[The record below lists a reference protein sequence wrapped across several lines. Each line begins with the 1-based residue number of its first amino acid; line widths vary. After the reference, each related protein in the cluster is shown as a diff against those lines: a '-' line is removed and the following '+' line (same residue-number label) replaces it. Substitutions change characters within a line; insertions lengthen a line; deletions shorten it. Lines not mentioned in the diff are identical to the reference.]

1 MIELKHVRK
10 EYETVTPIEDLST
23 VIRDGE
29 IVSVIGPSGT
39 GKSTLLRMINMLES
53 PTSGQ
58 IFVDGEEI
66 TAKGYPLEKLR
77 QKVVMVFQSF
87 NLFNN
92 LTVIENVTVA
102 PIRLKGMD
110 PGKAYDRGM
119 ELLKKVGL
127 ARNALQYPDEL
138 SGGQKQRAAI
148 ARTLA
153 MDPEIILFDEPT
165 SALDPTMVGEVEKVI
180 QSLCDKGYTILLVTH
195 DMEFAKK
202 VSTRT
207 LFLCDGGICEDGTP
221 EQIFDHP
228 AKQKT
233 IEFINQSKEFECIL
247 TEEDDDSEFPEFY
260 TRLDQFTFS
269 IGLGKKIKERVQALF
284 EEIVF
289 QILIPEF
296 KRLEK
301 EGARSGKYEI
311 KFHVSH
317 STRGE
322 GTVVRITTE
331 DLHIDVQKN
340 YSIPW
345 KIVEYCAESIESV
358 PGEAGTKTMLI
369 KVKDDES

>member
-1 MIELKHVRK
+1 MIEFRHIRK
-10 EYETVTPIEDLST
+10 EYENITPIEDLSV
-23 VIRDGE
+23 VIHDGE
-29 IVSVIGPSGT
+29 TVSVIGPSGT
-39 GKSTLLRMINMLES
+39 GKSTFLRMINMLET

-58 IFVDGEEI
+58 IFVDGEDI

-77 QKVVMVFQSF
+77 QKAVMVFQNF

-92 LTVIENVTVA
+92 LTVIENVAAA
-102 PIRLKGMD
+102 PIKLKGMD
-110 PGKAYDRGM
+110 PGEAYDKGM
-119 ELLKKVGL
+119 EILKKVGL
-127 ARNALQYPDEL
+127 ARIALQYPDQL

-207 LFLCDGGICEDGTP
+207 LFLCDGGIYEDGTP
-221 EQIFDHP
+221 EQIFHNP
-228 AKQKT
+228 RKQKT

-260 TRLDQFTFS
+260 TKLDQFTFS
-269 IGLGKKIKERVQALF
+269 IGLGKKTKERIQALF

-301 EGARSGKYEI
+301 ENQRSGKYEI
-311 KFHVSH
+311 RFHLNRWTS
-317 STRGE
+317 
-322 GTVVRITTE
+322 
-331 DLHIDVQKN
+331 
-340 YSIPW
+340 
-345 KIVEYCAESIESV
+345 
-358 PGEAGTKTMLI
+358 
-369 KVKDDES
+369 